1 MSRIAIIIGSTR
13 PNRFGIQVA
22 EFIHKISQKNK
33 NHRYELVDLKTVDL
47 PLLDTP
53 VPPSMANRE
62 YPNKK
67 VRAWSRIVDAADGF
81 IFVTPEYNHGVP
93 AALKN
98 AIDSIAPEW
107 ENKPVAFVSYGAGA
121 GGIRA
126 VEAFRPTVAWLGMHD
141 LKDFVAIINYWQ
153 FLDEKGAYQPSGEH
167 IKDAERVVTRVAFW
181 ADVFKDA
188 RTKLSGA
195 VAS

>member
-1 MSRIAIIIGSTR
+1 VANIAIIIGSTR
-13 PNRFGIQVA
+13 PNRFGAQAA
-22 EFIHKISQKNK
+22 EFIHRIAEKNK
-33 NHRYELVDLKTVDL
+33 DHQYELVDLKDVDL
-47 PLLDTP
+47 PMLDAP

-62 YPNKK
+62 YPNPK
-67 VRAWSRIVDAADGF
+67 VQAWSKIVDAADGF

-98 AIDSIAPEW
+98 AVDSIAPEW

-141 LKDFVAIINYWQ
+141 LKDFVAILNYWQ
-153 FLDEKGAYQPSGEH
+153 FLDEKGLYQPTEEH
-167 IKDAERVVTRVAFW
+167 IQDAKRVITRIGFW
-181 ADVFKDA
+181 ANIFKGA
-188 RTKLSGA
+188 RTQLA
-195 VAS
+195 AAS